1 MKRST
6 ILYSA
11 LLIGALAHSTI
22 SQVYAEDVAPIN
34 SVENE
39 QMMMVSLPFNSP
51 KNLKK
56 EIKKMI
62 LDEYIK
68 EHPEKSDI
76 DYDKTEITLDK
87 EIDLTDKNAQIKKVS
102 INFHYSDKS
111 DVSLVPDLVKQISL
125 SVTEGDPVLE
135 LKKTEISIVK
145 TTDYDLNSLVTFSG
159 SYNGVSGAFTIDT
172 KNFDKN
178 QVGKYEIE
186 YKYADVTGKI
196 ATQKLTVNVTEQK
209 TFFYNTDG
217 ELLGEAD
224 GIQDETAF
232 PEIADYNITEQKTEG
247 GNQFYIL
254 EKKPYVAPVQNTRG
268 NTTQSINYQPII
280 AGGDYVQQAL
290 SAVGRVPY
298 VWGGV
303 TPDGWDCSGM
313 VQYLT
318 GIGARTAE
326 QQSYTGT
333 RHYDIYNAPY
343 GALYFYD
350 TGAGAYHVGISLGNG
365 SMVHAANANDGTI
378 VTNIQ
383 YFTPTYWVMPGQ

>member
-6 ILYSA
+6 LIYSA
-11 LLIGALAHSTI
+11 LLIGVLTGSTI
-22 SQVYAEDVAPIN
+22 TQTRAEDLAPIKN
-34 SVENE
+34 VEEE
-39 QMMMVSLPFNSP
+39 QMIMVSLPFNSP

-68 EHPEKSDI
+68 ENPTKSDI

-102 INFHYSDKS
+102 INFHYTDKN
-111 DVSLVPDLVKQISL
+111 DVSLVPDLTRTVSL
-125 SVTEGDPVLE
+125 SVTEGDPVIE
-135 LKKTEISIVK
+135 LKKNEITMVK
-145 TTDYDLNSLVTFSG
+145 TTDYDLNSVVAFSG
-159 SYNGVSGAFTIDT
+159 SYSGTGALTIEKGD
-172 KNFDKN
+172 FDKN
-178 QVGKYEIE
+178 QVGRYEIE
-186 YKYADVTGKI
+186 YKYTDITGKT
-196 ATQKLTVNVTEQK
+196 ASQKLKVNVVEQK
-209 TFFYNTDG
+209 TYYYDTDG
-217 ELLGEAD
+217 NLLEEVD
-224 GIQDETAF
+224 GAQDENGYSD
-232 PEIADYNITEQKTEG
+232 IAEYNVVDQKSEG
-247 GNQFYIL
+247 GNNFYTL
-254 EKKPYVAPVQNTRG
+254 EKKHYVAPIRG
-268 NTTQSINYQPII
+268 NNSTQSVNYQPII
-280 AGGDYVQQAL
+280 SGGDYVQQAL

-298 VWGGV
+298 IWGG
-303 TPDGWDCSGM
+303 TSTSGWDCSGM
-313 VQYLT
+313 VQCLT

-333 RHYDIYNAPY
+333 RHYDIWNAPY

-383 YFTPTYWVMPGQ
+383 YFTPNYWVMPGQ

>member
-6 ILYSA
+6 LIYSA
-11 LLIGALAHSTI
+11 LLIGVLTGSTVM
-22 SQVYAEDVAPIN
+22 QTRAEDLAPIKN
-34 SVENE
+34 VEEE

-68 EHPEKSDI
+68 ENPTKSDI

-87 EIDLTDKNAQIKKVS
+87 EIDLTDKNAQVKKVS
-102 INFHYSDKS
+102 INFHYTDKN
-111 DVSLVPDLVKQISL
+111 DVSLVLDLTKTVSV
-125 SVTEGDPVLE
+125 SVTEGDPVIE
-135 LKKTEISIVK
+135 LKKNEITMVK
-145 TTDYDLNSLVTFSG
+145 TTDYDLSSVVAFSG
-159 SYNGVSGAFTIDT
+159 SYGGTGALTIE
-172 KNFDKN
+172 KGNFDKN
-178 QVGKYEIE
+178 QVGQYEIE
-186 YKYADVTGKI
+186 YKYIDISGKE
-196 ATQKLTVNVTEQK
+196 ASQKLKVNVVEQK
-209 TFFYNTDG
+209 TYYYDTDG
-217 ELLGEAD
+217 NLLEEVAGA
-224 GIQDETAF
+224 QDENGYSG
-232 PEIADYNITEQKTEG
+232 IAEYNVVDQKTEG
-247 GNQFYIL
+247 GNNFYTL
-254 EKKPYVAPVQNTRG
+254 EKKPYVAPVRG
-268 NTTQSINYQPII
+268 TSQSGQINYQQIT
-280 AGGDYVQQAL
+280 GGDYVQQAL

-298 VWGGV
+298 VWGG
-303 TPDGWDCSGM
+303 TTTGGWDCSGM
-313 VQYLT
+313 VQCLT

-333 RHYDIYNAPY
+333 RHYDIWNAPY

-383 YFTPTYWVMPGQ
+383 YFTPNYWVMPGQ

>member
-1 MKRST
+1 MRKST
-6 ILYSA
+6 LIYSA
-11 LLIGALAHSTI
+11 LLIGVLTGSTI
-22 SQVYAEDVAPIN
+22 TQTRAEDLAPIK
-34 SVENE
+34 SVEE
-39 QMMMVSLPFNSP
+39 EKIMMISLKFNSP

-68 EHPEKSDI
+68 ENPTKSNI
-76 DYDKTEITLDK
+76 DYDKTEITLDN
-87 EIDLTDKNAQIKKVS
+87 EIDLTDKNAQVKKVS
-102 INFHYSDKS
+102 INFHYTDKN
-111 DVSLVPDLVKQISL
+111 DVSLVPDLTRTISV
-125 SVTEGDPVLE
+125 SVTEGDPVIE
-135 LKKTEISIVK
+135 LKKNEITMVK
-145 TTDYDLNSLVTFSG
+145 TTDYDLNSVIAFSG
-159 SYNGVSGAFTIDT
+159 SYSGTGVLTIE
-172 KNFDKN
+172 KGNFDKN
-178 QVGKYEIE
+178 QVGQYEIE
-186 YKYADVTGKI
+186 YKYTDITGKT
-196 ATQKLTVNVTEQK
+196 ASQKLKVNVVEQK
-209 TFFYNTDG
+209 TYYYDTDG
-217 ELLGEAD
+217 NLLEEVEGA
-224 GIQDETAF
+224 QDENGYSS
-232 PEIADYNITEQKTEG
+232 IADYNVVEQKTEG
-247 GNQFYIL
+247 GNNIYTL
-254 EKKPYVAPVQNTRG
+254 EKKPYVAPTRSV
-268 NTTQSINYQPII
+268 NNTQSINYQPII

-383 YFTPTYWVMPGQ
+383 YFTPNYWVMPGQ

>member
-6 ILYSA
+6 LIYSA
-11 LLIGALAHSTI
+11 LLIGVLTGSTVM
-22 SQVYAEDVAPIN
+22 QTRAEDLAPIKN
-34 SVENE
+34 VEEE

-68 EHPEKSDI
+68 ENPTKSDI

-87 EIDLTDKNAQIKKVS
+87 EIDLTDKNAQVKKVS
-102 INFHYSDKS
+102 INFHYTDKN
-111 DVSLVPDLVKQISL
+111 DVSLVPDLTKTVSV
-125 SVTEGDPVLE
+125 SVTEGDPVIE
-135 LKKTEISIVK
+135 LKKNEITMVK
-145 TTDYDLNSLVTFSG
+145 TTDYDLNSVVAFSG
-159 SYNGVSGAFTIDT
+159 SYSGTGALTIE
-172 KNFDKN
+172 KGNFDKN
-178 QVGKYEIE
+178 QVGQYEIE
-186 YKYADVTGKI
+186 YKCTDITGKE
-196 ATQKLTVNVTEQK
+196 ASQKLKVNVVEQK
-209 TFFYNTDG
+209 TYYYDTDG
-217 ELLGEAD
+217 NLLEEVTGA
-224 GIQDETAF
+224 QDENGYSD
-232 PEIADYNITEQKTEG
+232 IADYNVVDQKSEG
-247 GNQFYIL
+247 GNNIYTL
-254 EKKPYVAPVQNTRG
+254 EKKPYVAPVRG
-268 NTTQSINYQPII
+268 TNSSGQINYQQIT
-280 AGGDYVQQAL
+280 GGDYVQQAL

-298 VWGGV
+298 VWGG
-303 TPDGWDCSGM
+303 TSTAGWDCSGM
-313 VQYLT
+313 VQCLT

-333 RHYDIYNAPY
+333 RHYDIWNAPY

-383 YFTPTYWVMPGQ
+383 YFTPNYWVMPGQ

>member
-6 ILYSA
+6 LIYSA
-11 LLIGALAHSTI
+11 LLIGVLTGSTI
-22 SQVYAEDVAPIN
+22 TQTRAEDLAPIK
-34 SVENE
+34 SVEE
-39 QMMMVSLPFNSP
+39 EKIMMISLKFNSP

-68 EHPEKSDI
+68 ENPTKSNI
-76 DYDKTEITLDK
+76 DYDKTEITLDN
-87 EIDLTDKNAQIKKVS
+87 EIDLTDKNAQVKKVS
-102 INFHYSDKS
+102 INFHYTDRE
-111 DVSLVPDLVKQISL
+111 DTSLVPDLTRTISL
-125 SVTEGDPVLE
+125 SITDGDPVVE
-135 LKKTEISIVK
+135 LKKNEITMVK
-145 TTDYDLNSLVTFSG
+145 TTDYDLNSIIAFSG
-159 SYNGVSGAFTIDT
+159 SYSGTGVLTIE
-172 KNFDKN
+172 KGNFDKN
-178 QVGKYEIE
+178 QVGQYEIE
-186 YKYADVTGKI
+186 YKYTDITGKT
-196 ATQKLTVNVTEQK
+196 ASQKLKVNVVEQK
-209 TFFYNTDG
+209 TYYYDTDG
-217 ELLGEAD
+217 NLLEEVEGA
-224 GIQDETAF
+224 QDENGYSD
-232 PEIADYNITEQKTEG
+232 IAEYNVVDQKTEG
-247 GNQFYIL
+247 GNNFYTL
-254 EKKPYVAPVQNTRG
+254 EKKPYIAPVQNTRS
-268 NTTQSINYQPII
+268 NATQSINYQPII

-298 VWGGV
+298 IWGG
-303 TPDGWDCSGM
+303 TSTSGWDCSGM
-313 VQYLT
+313 VQCLT

-383 YFTPTYWVMPGQ
+383 YFTPNYWVMPGQ

>member
-6 ILYSA
+6 LIYSA
-11 LLIGALAHSTI
+11 LLIGVLTGSTI
-22 SQVYAEDVAPIN
+22 TQTRAEDLAPIKN
-34 SVENE
+34 VEEE

-68 EHPEKSDI
+68 ENPTKSDI

-87 EIDLTDKNAQIKKVS
+87 EIDLTDKNVQVKKVS
-102 INFHYSDKS
+102 INFHYTDKN
-111 DVSLVPDLVKQISL
+111 DVSLVPDLTKTISL
-125 SVTEGDPVLE
+125 SVTDGDPVVE
-135 LKKTEISIVK
+135 LKKNEITMVK
-145 TTDYDLNSLVTFSG
+145 TTDYDLNSVIAFSG
-159 SYNGVSGAFTIDT
+159 SYGGTGALTIE
-172 KNFDKN
+172 KGNFDKN
-178 QVGKYEIE
+178 QVGQYEIE
-186 YKYADVTGKI
+186 YKYIDITGKT
-196 ATQKLTVNVTEQK
+196 ASQKLKINVVEQK
-209 TFFYNTDG
+209 TYYYDIDG
-217 ELLGEAD
+217 NLLEEVEGA
-224 GIQDETAF
+224 QDENGYSD
-232 PEIADYNITEQKTEG
+232 IAEYNVVDQKTEG
-247 GNQFYIL
+247 GNNFYTL
-254 EKKPYVAPVQNTRG
+254 EKKPYIAPVQNTRS
-268 NTTQSINYQPII
+268 NATQSINYQPVI

-298 VWGGV
+298 IWGG
-303 TPDGWDCSGM
+303 TSTSGWDCSGM
-313 VQYLT
+313 VQCLT

-333 RHYDIYNAPY
+333 RHYDIWNAPY

-383 YFTPTYWVMPGQ
+383 YFTPNYWVMPGQ

>member
-6 ILYSA
+6 LIYSA
-11 LLIGALAHSTI
+11 LLIGVLTGSTI
-22 SQVYAEDVAPIN
+22 TQTRAEDLAPIK
-34 SVENE
+34 SVEEE

-68 EHPEKSDI
+68 ENPTKSDI

-87 EIDLTDKNAQIKKVS
+87 EIDLTDKNTQIKKVS
-102 INFHYSDKS
+102 INFHYTDKD
-111 DVSLVPDLVKQISL
+111 DVSLVPDLTKTISL
-125 SVTEGDPVLE
+125 SVTDGDPVVE
-135 LKKTEISIVK
+135 LKKNEITMVK
-145 TTDYDLNSLVTFSG
+145 TTDYNLNSVVAFSS
-159 SYNGVSGAFTIDT
+159 SYGGTGALTIE
-172 KNFDKN
+172 KGNFDKN
-178 QVGKYEIE
+178 QVGQYEIE
-186 YKYADVTGKI
+186 YKYIDITGKT
-196 ATQKLTVNVTEQK
+196 ASQKLKINVVEQK
-209 TFFYNTDG
+209 TYYYDTDG
-217 ELLGEAD
+217 NLLEEVD
-224 GIQDETAF
+224 GAQDENGYSD
-232 PEIADYNITEQKTEG
+232 IAEYNVVDQKSEG
-247 GNQFYIL
+247 GNNFYTL
-254 EKKPYVAPVQNTRG
+254 EKKPYVAPIRSTN
-268 NTTQSINYQPII
+268 NTQSINYQPII

-298 VWGGV
+298 IWGGAS
-303 TPDGWDCSGM
+303 TSGWDCSGM
-313 VQYLT
+313 VQCLT
-318 GIGARTAE
+318 SIGARTAE

-383 YFTPTYWVMPGQ
+383 YFTPNYWVMPGQ

>member
-6 ILYSA
+6 LIYSA
-11 LLIGALAHSTI
+11 LLIGVLTGSTI
-22 SQVYAEDVAPIN
+22 TQTRAEDLAPIK
-34 SVENE
+34 SVEEE

-68 EHPEKSDI
+68 ENPTKSNI

-87 EIDLTDKNAQIKKVS
+87 EIDLTDKNAQAKKVS
-102 INFHYSDKS
+102 INFHYTDKK
-111 DVSLVPDLVKQISL
+111 DVSLVPDLTKTV
-125 SVTEGDPVLE
+125 SVSVREGDPVIE
-135 LKKTEISIVK
+135 LKKNEITMVK
-145 TTDYDLNSLVTFSG
+145 TTDYDLNSVIAFSG
-159 SYNGVSGAFTIDT
+159 SYGGTGVLTIE
-172 KNFDKN
+172 KGNFDKN
-178 QVGKYEIE
+178 QVGQYEIE
-186 YKYADVTGKI
+186 YKYTDITGKT
-196 ATQKLTVNVTEQK
+196 ASQKLKVNVVEQK
-209 TFFYNTDG
+209 TYYYDTDG
-217 ELLGEAD
+217 NLLEEVEGA
-224 GIQDETAF
+224 QDENGYSS
-232 PEIADYNITEQKTEG
+232 IADYNVVDQKSEG
-247 GNQFYIL
+247 GNNIYTL
-254 EKKPYVAPVQNTRG
+254 EKKPYVAPARSVN
-268 NTTQSINYQPII
+268 NTQSVNYQPII
-280 AGGDYVQQAL
+280 SGGDYVQQAL
-290 SAVGRVPY
+290 SAVGKVPY
-298 VWGGV
+298 SWGG
-303 TPDGWDCSGM
+303 TSYSGWDCSGM
-313 VQYLT
+313 VQCLT

-383 YFTPTYWVMPGQ
+383 YFTPNYWVMPGQ

>member
-6 ILYSA
+6 LIYSA
-11 LLIGALAHSTI
+11 LLIGVLTGSAIT
-22 SQVYAEDVAPIN
+22 QTRAEDLAPIK
-34 SVENE
+34 SVEEE

-68 EHPEKSDI
+68 ENPTKSDI

-87 EIDLTDKNAQIKKVS
+87 EIDLTDKNTQIKKVS
-102 INFHYSDKS
+102 INFHYTDKD
-111 DVSLVPDLVKQISL
+111 DVSLVPDLTKTISL
-125 SVTEGDPVLE
+125 SVTDGDPVVE
-135 LKKTEISIVK
+135 LKKNEITMVK
-145 TTDYDLNSLVTFSG
+145 TTDYDLNSVVAFSS
-159 SYNGVSGAFTIDT
+159 SYGGTGALTIE
-172 KNFDKN
+172 KGNFDKN
-178 QVGKYEIE
+178 QVGQYEIE
-186 YKYADVTGKI
+186 YKYIDITGKT
-196 ATQKLTVNVTEQK
+196 ASQKLKINVVEQK
-209 TFFYNTDG
+209 TYYYDTDG
-217 ELLGEAD
+217 NLLEEVD
-224 GIQDETAF
+224 GAQDENGYSD
-232 PEIADYNITEQKTEG
+232 IAEYNVVDQKSEG
-247 GNQFYIL
+247 GNNFYTL
-254 EKKPYVAPVQNTRG
+254 EKKPYVAPTRSV
-268 NTTQSINYQPII
+268 NNTQSVNYQPII

-298 VWGGV
+298 VWGG
-303 TPDGWDCSGM
+303 TSTSGWDCSGM
-313 VQYLT
+313 VQCLT

-333 RHYDIYNAPY
+333 RHYDIWNAPY

-365 SMVHAANANDGTI
+365 SMVHAANASDGTI

-383 YFTPTYWVMPGQ
+383 YFTPNYWVMPGQ

>member
-1 MKRST
+1 MRKST
-6 ILYSA
+6 LIYSA
-11 LLIGALAHSTI
+11 LLIGVLTGSTI
-22 SQVYAEDVAPIN
+22 TQTRAEDLAPIKN
-34 SVENE
+34 VEEE

-68 EHPEKSDI
+68 ENPTKSDI

-87 EIDLTDKNAQIKKVS
+87 EIDLTDKNTQIKKVS
-102 INFHYSDKS
+102 INFHYTDKD
-111 DVSLVPDLVKQISL
+111 DVSLVPDLTKTISL
-125 SVTEGDPVLE
+125 SVTDGDPVVE
-135 LKKTEISIVK
+135 LKKNEITMVK
-145 TTDYDLNSLVTFSG
+145 TTDYDLNSVVAFNG
-159 SYNGVSGAFTIDT
+159 SYGGTGVLTIE
-172 KNFDKN
+172 KGNFDKN
-178 QVGKYEIE
+178 QVGQYEIE
-186 YKYADVTGKI
+186 YRYTDITGKT
-196 ATQKLTVNVTEQK
+196 ASQKLKVNVVEQK
-209 TFFYNTDG
+209 TYYYDTDG
-217 ELLGEAD
+217 NLLEEVEGA
-224 GIQDETAF
+224 QDENGYSD
-232 PEIADYNITEQKTEG
+232 IAEYNVVEQKNEG
-247 GNQFYIL
+247 GNNFYTL
-254 EKKPYVAPVQNTRG
+254 EKKPYIAPVQNTRS
-268 NTTQSINYQPII
+268 NATQSINYQPVI

-298 VWGGV
+298 IWGG
-303 TPDGWDCSGM
+303 TSTSGWDCSGM
-313 VQYLT
+313 VQCLT

-383 YFTPTYWVMPGQ
+383 YFTPNYWVMPGQ